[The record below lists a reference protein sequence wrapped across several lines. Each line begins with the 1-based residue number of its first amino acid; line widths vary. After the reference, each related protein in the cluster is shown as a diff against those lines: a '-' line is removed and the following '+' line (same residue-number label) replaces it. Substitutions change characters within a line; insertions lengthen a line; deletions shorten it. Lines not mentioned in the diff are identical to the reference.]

1 MLMDIVKIHYWVSA
15 TWRYKEAITVTL
27 ITPESPRAI
36 DIDGFGRR
44 LKIVEN

>member
-15 TWRYKEAITVTL
+15 TWRYKEAITITL
-27 ITPESPRAI
+27 ITPESPRVI
-36 DIDGFGRR
+36 DIDGSGRR